1 MMLVDTKQYSTTMS
15 LSIMNNLLVT
25 QRLRRGDGPISYPKS
40 RRAERLFG
48 SEGRTKRQSSKIK
61 LEKLETSY
69 EPRLDTCIKAFV
81 RAIARAVQQIIEAVV
96 EEEPGVT

>member
-1 MMLVDTKQYSTTMS
+1 MLLVDRKLYSTTMA

-48 SEGRTKRQSSKIK
+48 EEGRTKRRSSHIK
-61 LEKLETSY
+61 LEKLADAEEY
-69 EPRLDTCIKAFV
+69 DPRQDTVIKALV
-81 RAIARAVQQIIEAVV
+81 RLMAAAATASAAEA
-96 EEEPGVT
+96 E